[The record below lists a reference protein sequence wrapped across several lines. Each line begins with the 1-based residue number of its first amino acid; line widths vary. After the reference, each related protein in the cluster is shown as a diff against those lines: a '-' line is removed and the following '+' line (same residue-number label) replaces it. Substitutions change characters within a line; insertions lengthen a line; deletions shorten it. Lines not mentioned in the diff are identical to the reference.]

1 MSKPAAKLGDQ
12 VRGTDIHVVMV
23 PAGSGTAPKPTSMP
37 FNGIITTG
45 CVPTVLICG
54 KPAAVVGSV
63 AVNTPP
69 HVPTGGTFQTPPT
82 NQGTVMVGSKTVI
95 VGGKA
100 AARAG
105 DKVLTCN
112 DPAPAPTGTVVV
124 PACTVMVGD

>member
-12 VRGTDIHVVMV
+12 VRGVDVHIVLVQT
-23 PAGSGTAPKPTSMP
+23 GSGTVPTPTSMP
-37 FNGIITTG
+37 FSGVITTG
-45 CVPTVLICG
+45 CVPTVLITG

-69 HVPTGGTFQTPPT
+69 HVPTGGRFQTPPS
-82 NQGTVMVGSKTVI
+82 NQGTVLLGSATVLF
-95 VGGKA
+95 GGKP

-112 DPAPAPTGTVVV
+112 DPSPAPNGTVVV
-124 PACTVMVGD
+124 PACTVLVGG